1 MKNYFILLYFPLLF
15 LLGCSTPS
23 NPYSEDYNSSHKGN
37 LYLPDRASFI
47 QKDKRWG
54 SQRLGKTSDTIA
66 SDGCLL
72 TASAM
77 ALTNLGFQLN
87 PSKLN
92 NALTRY
98 DGFTSQGWLIWDGI
112 RRITGGKAK
121 ATVYNT
127 VSKQIIDKC
136 IMSGS
141 YPLVQF
147 DNLPNGRSHW
157 AMVLGR
163 NKNIYYMRDPLK
175 NTPYPLNFPITK
187 QNLNAFKSVRCIGL
201 VD

>member
-1 MKNYFILLYFPLLF
+1 MKNYLIILCLPIF
-15 LLGCSTPS
+15 LLSCASPVTPASVNYS
-23 NPYSEDYNSSHKGN
+23 NNQKSD
-37 LYLPDRASFI
+37 LYLPDRAKFI
-47 QKDKRWG
+47 QKDRRWG

-77 ALTNLGFQLN
+77 ALTNLGFQMN
-87 PSKLN
+87 PSELN
-92 NALTRY
+92 SALNLY
-98 DGFTSQGWLIWDGI
+98 DGFTSEGWLIWDGI
-112 RRITGGKAK
+112 RRVTKGKAK

-136 IMSGS
+136 IVNGS

-163 NKNIYYMRDPLK
+163 DKHVYYMRDPLK
-175 NTPYPLNFPITK
+175 NISYPLNFPITNR
-187 QNLNAFKSVRCIGL
+187 NLNAFKSIRCIGL
-201 VD
+201 VN